1 LQIDEGQHAKNNSK
15 NHCSGGIAGVSQL
28 KFQLPGKGLLQKS
41 FGFLNIAPP
50 ALCYYI

>member
-1 LQIDEGQHAKNNSK
+1 MRDNMLKIIAKI
-15 NHCSGGIAGVSQL
+15 IAPGVLVSQL

-41 FGFLNIAPP
+41 FGFLDIAPP